1 MADVCCDALPESDCA
16 SSTRKAR
23 RRRRMEIRAC
33 KAAEDAVVAGGKR
46 RRVEGPAAEDGKGK
60 KVLGGGC
67 GEEAAAALSV
77 SEGQEWFG
85 VMSFIGR
92 RRDMEDAV
100 SVRPSFA
107 PQLDFFAVFDGHG
120 CSHVKDCD

>member
-1 MADVCCDALPESDCA
+1 MAEVCCEVLPESDCA
-16 SSTRKAR
+16 SSPRKAR
-23 RRRRMEIRAC
+23 RRRMEMRAC
-33 KAAEDAVVAGGKR
+33 RAAEDVAGGKR
-46 RRVEGPAAEDGKGK
+46 LRVERPPAVDGKGK

-67 GEEAAAALSV
+67 GEEAAASSV
-77 SEGQEWFG
+77 SEGEGRFG

-120 CSHVKDCD
+120 CSHVKDFD